1 MKITKK
7 LENLF
12 FKGID
17 VRELNC
23 REGFRLVSIRFEN
36 KEDFRDESEG
46 EEYIIC
52 LEKFLNDDCNLDY
65 FVFDGSRSVISNVA
79 EVCLCV
85 LEEDIKHFNSLYRIF
100 KQRCNEIIEDY
111 RYYKLNK
118 ELDEALTELEVL
130 QALENENY
138 GFTESEIKKLEQEYG
153 FMDEAECNEIMN
165 GLQDELES
173 CNCDNWRGVKNIY
186 KELKHNDKI
195 NLVSRILD
203 IECLKKYTENFSKLD
218 LFVDIMTAYNGLIST
233 YDFKIYELR
242 LNLYY
247 LDTTS
252 KIIKT
257 IAHEIAHMFYF
268 DHSKNH
274 KKITSLIK
282 KLIKIE
288 LNII

>member
-7 LENLF
+7 LENKF
-12 FKGID
+12 VGKD
-17 VRELNC
+17 KELNC

-36 KEDFRDESEG
+36 KEDFIDESEG

-130 QALENENY
+130 QALENENF
-138 GFTESEIKKLEQEYG
+138 GFTESEIAKLEEECGG
-153 FMDEAECNEIMN
+153 FD
-165 GLQDELES
+165 
-173 CNCDNWRGVKNIY
+173 
-186 KELKHNDKI
+186 
-195 NLVSRILD
+195 
-203 IECLKKYTENFSKLD
+203 
-218 LFVDIMTAYNGLIST
+218 VDIVKEVLT
-233 YDFKIYELR
+233 
-242 LNLYY
+242 
-247 LDTTS
+247 
-252 KIIKT
+252 
-257 IAHEIAHMFYF
+257 
-268 DHSKNH
+268 
-274 KKITSLIK
+274 
-282 KLIKIE
+282 
-288 LNII
+288 